1 MKSYDNVSAAVTT
14 SVAVPRHIVTEWE
27 DNVVFDA
34 DDPDFCSTTGVTRSI
49 GGGPASIMKLAAAT
63 AVQPP
68 SPSVLPRSVTS
79 YYGLNSAT
87 VVSNFN
93 HLMKVSSS
101 AKLSAFSNSMSVA
114 SVQAPHLA
122 DLCSSLRTSLSMSSS
137 LSDLVGSP
145 SLGAV
150 FDFHSSDAVLTI
162 EELREQLGSCYTC
175 GVSWTE
181 DQVSLDCTECGGY
194 SLERPCLICEGI
206 CGQLWKRDF
215 TMSHACGK
223 SRWQGVC
230 SKFPTQMI
238 QLQSSAPLS
247 SCASFGSHHQLTA
260 AVTASANAG
269 SNVAPTA
276 AATCHSSAAAAAAAN
291 VASQQHFLQQELCA
305 RLEKLSANAHS

>member
-1 MKSYDNVSAAVTT
+1 MFSSFFFT
-14 SVAVPRHIVTEWE
+14 
-27 DNVVFDA
+27 
-34 DDPDFCSTTGVTRSI
+34 CS
-49 GGGPASIMKLAAAT
+49 
-63 AVQPP
+63 
-68 SPSVLPRSVTS
+68 
-79 YYGLNSAT
+79 
-87 VVSNFN
+87 
-93 HLMKVSSS
+93 
-101 AKLSAFSNSMSVA
+101 
-114 SVQAPHLA
+114 
-122 DLCSSLRTSLSMSSS
+122 RTSLSMSSS

-215 TMSHACGK
+215 TMVGVTTILPRLFIPSTRCSNTPVLSLSLLLPLQSHACGK

-230 SKFPTQMI
+230 TKFPAQMI

-247 SCASFGSHHQLTA
+247 SCASFGSHHQLT
-260 AVTASANAG
+260 G
-269 SNVAPTA
+269 
-276 AATCHSSAAAAAAAN
+276 CAAAAAAN
-291 VASQQHFLQQELCA
+291 NGASTASQQHFLQQELCA

>member
-1 MKSYDNVSAAVTT
+1 
-14 SVAVPRHIVTEWE
+14 
-27 DNVVFDA
+27 
-34 DDPDFCSTTGVTRSI
+34 
-49 GGGPASIMKLAAAT
+49 L
-63 AVQPP
+63 Q
-68 SPSVLPRSVTS
+68 L
-79 YYGLNSAT
+79 
-87 VVSNFN
+87 
-93 HLMKVSSS
+93 SSS
-101 AKLSAFSNSMSVA
+101 AKLSAISNSNMSVA

-122 DLCSSLRTSLSMSSS
+122 DLCSSLSRTSLSMSSS
-137 LSDLVGSP
+137 LSDLVGGSP

-150 FDFHSSDAVLTI
+150 FDFHYSDAVLTI

-194 SLERPCLICEGI
+194 SLERPCLLCEGI

-230 SKFPTQMI
+230 TKFPAQMMA
-238 QLQSSAPLS
+238 QPLS

-260 AVTASANAG
+260 A
-269 SNVAPTA
+269 
-276 AATCHSSAAAAAAAN
+276 CAAAAAAAA
-291 VASQQHFLQQELCA
+291 VTAPAGTCASSANQQHFLQQELCA

>member
-1 MKSYDNVSAAVTT
+1 MQRSALSISIIA
-14 SVAVPRHIVTEWE
+14 VAVERNFVL
-27 DNVVFDA
+27 
-34 DDPDFCSTTGVTRSI
+34 
-49 GGGPASIMKLAAAT
+49 KL
-63 AVQPP
+63 
-68 SPSVLPRSVTS
+68 
-79 YYGLNSAT
+79 
-87 VVSNFN
+87 
-93 HLMKVSSS
+93 SSS
-101 AKLSAFSNSMSVA
+101 AKLSAISNSNSMSVA

-122 DLCSSLRTSLSMSSS
+122 DLCSSLSRTSLSMSSS

-230 SKFPTQMI
+230 TKFPAQMI

-247 SCASFGSHHQLTA
+247 SCASFGSHHQL
-260 AVTASANAG
+260 VTG
-269 SNVAPTA
+269 
-276 AATCHSSAAAAAAAN
+276 CAAAAN
-291 VASQQHFLQQELCA
+291 NGSNSTASQQHFLQQELCA

>member
-1 MKSYDNVSAAVTT
+1 MKSYDNVSAAVAT

-27 DNVVFDA
+27 DNVLFDA
-34 DDPDFCSTTGVTRSI
+34 DDPDFCSTTSVNRSI
-49 GGGPASIMKLAAAT
+49 GGGPPSIVKLAT
-63 AVQPP
+63 QPP
-68 SPSVLPRSVTS
+68 SSTVLPRSVTS
-79 YYGLNSAT
+79 YYGLNSAA

-181 DQVSLDCTECGGY
+181 DQVSLDCSECGGY

-230 SKFPTQMI
+230 SKFPAQMI

-260 AVTASANAG
+260 AVTSSANA
-269 SNVAPTA
+269 SSSVAPTA
-276 AATCHSSAAAAAAAN
+276 AAAATAAAAN

>member
-1 MKSYDNVSAAVTT
+1 MKPYDNGTFA
-14 SVAVPRHIVTEWE
+14 PRHFVTEWE

-34 DDPDFCSTTGVTRSI
+34 DDPDFSA
-49 GGGPASIMKLAAAT
+49 GGNAAAAAAT
-63 AVQPP
+63 NALMR
-68 SPSVLPRSVTS
+68 SASIASSNLTRSVTT
-79 YYGLNSAT
+79 YYGLNSAS
-87 VVSNFN
+87 VVSNLN
-93 HLMKVSSS
+93 QLMKVSSS
-101 AKLSAFSNSMSVA
+101 AKLSAISNSNSMSVA

-122 DLCSSLRTSLSMSSS
+122 DLCSSLSRTSLSMSSS

-230 SKFPTQMI
+230 TKFPAQMI

-247 SCASFGSHHQLTA
+247 SCASFGSHHQL
-260 AVTASANAG
+260 VTG
-269 SNVAPTA
+269 
-276 AATCHSSAAAAAAAN
+276 CAAAAN
-291 VASQQHFLQQELCA
+291 NGSNSTASQQHFLQQELCA